1 MRLCDIPR
9 DAKYFIVSEESYS
22 DSYDSISFYLSFQFF
37 KDKESFEAAVLAST
51 VYGNSN
57 GYKKPFKCGSIQL
70 AEVHTEVRVDI
81 K

>member
-9 DAKYFIVSEESYS
+9 DAKYFIVSEESYSS

-37 KDKESFEAAVLAST
+37 KDKESFEAAVLAIT
-51 VYGNSN
+51 IGNSN
-57 GYKKPFKCGSIQL
+57 EYKKPFKCGSIQL